1 MKAKNLWWGAVALAS
16 AAVVGS
22 AAAFGVAVHNE
33 YKDLHHEPAYTAETP
48 ETLLTPNPD
57 PQPAPAGGDV
67 AAGLGQAFDKDALAT
82 FGGAVIDTANGEVVW
97 EKDADRARRLRARA

>member
-33 YKDLHHEPAYTAETP
+33 YKDLHHEPAYVADTP
-48 ETLLTPNPD
+48 EQMLTPNPD
-57 PQPAPAGGDV
+57 PAPAPAAPAPPPRPPPPPRGPPPPRPPPPDG
-67 AAGLGQAFDKDALAT
+67 KH
-82 FGGAVIDTANGEVVW
+82 
-97 EKDADRARRLRARA
+97 